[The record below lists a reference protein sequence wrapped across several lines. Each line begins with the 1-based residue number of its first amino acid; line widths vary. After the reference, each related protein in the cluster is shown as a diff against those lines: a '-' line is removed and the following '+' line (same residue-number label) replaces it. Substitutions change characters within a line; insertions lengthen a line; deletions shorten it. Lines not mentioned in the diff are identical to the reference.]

1 MRLREVAVARLNSA
15 APLRTDEVVLL
26 PVCIGRRASRVRVK
40 DIFSEMDVAW
50 LEVTIPE
57 GME

>member
-26 PVCIGRRASRVRVK
+26 PVLLGRRGSRVGV
-40 DIFSEMDVAW
+40 EDVP
-50 LEVTIPE
+50 LEVDVT
-57 GME
+57 